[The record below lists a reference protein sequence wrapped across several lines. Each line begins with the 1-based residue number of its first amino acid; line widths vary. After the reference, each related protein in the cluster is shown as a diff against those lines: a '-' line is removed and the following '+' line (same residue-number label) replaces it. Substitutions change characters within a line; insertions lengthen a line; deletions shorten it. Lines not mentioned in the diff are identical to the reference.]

1 MAVCHHD
8 YWMGNVIICVM
19 VLSGDQLNEDDFL
32 RITGKIYVVILC
44 MFIYYLVH
52 LVCKSIA

>member
-8 YWMGNVIICVM
+8 YWMGNVTICVM
-19 VLSGDQLNEDDFL
+19 VLSGDQLNEDDFHC
-32 RITGKIYVVILC
+32 ITGKIYLDILC

-52 LVCKSIA
+52 PVFESIT